1 MYHYAYLTGA
11 IIIFPVWLILLIIRK
26 AYIKSMV
33 LVGLYVVLLAI
44 PLQFLWYSKDYWNPL
59 KYVPVLTLVYQ
70 ESIFAFFLGGI
81 VSVIYTIPN
90 IKHNNIKLV
99 NFILPIIILFMSMAI
114 FTNGLKLNSIYSNY
128 IGFGLTALIILYIK
142 PEFIKKSIFSG
153 FYMTAISITGY
164 KIMLI
169 IYPNL
174 INDWWLLKNISGIL
188 FLGIPIEEII
198 WFALF
203 GLSFGPIYNF
213 WTE

>member
-1 MYHYAYLTGA
+1 
-11 IIIFPVWLILLIIRK
+11 
-26 AYIKSMV
+26 MV

-44 PLQFLWYSKDYWNPL
+44 PLQFLFYSKDYWNPL
-59 KYVPVLTLVYQ
+59 KNISVLTLFYQ
-70 ESIFAFFLGGI
+70 ESIFAFILGGI
-81 VSVIYTIPN
+81 VSVIYKIHN
-90 IKHNNIKLV
+90 RKHNNFKLI
-99 NFILPIIILFMSMAI
+99 NFILPIIILFSSLLI
-114 FTNGLKLNSIYSNY
+114 FTNGLKLNSIYSSD
-128 IGFGLTALIILYIK
+128 IGFGITAFMILYIK

-153 FYMTAISITGY
+153 FYMTIISIIGY
-164 KIMLI
+164 QIILT

-203 GLSFGPIYNF
+203 GFSFGPIYDF

>member
-1 MYHYAYLTGA
+1 M
-11 IIIFPVWLILLIIRK
+11 
-26 AYIKSMV
+26 SMV
-33 LVGLYVVLLAI
+33 
-44 PLQFLWYSKDYWNPL
+44 
-59 KYVPVLTLVYQ
+59 
-70 ESIFAFFLGGI
+70 
-81 VSVIYTIPN
+81 
-90 IKHNNIKLV
+90 
-99 NFILPIIILFMSMAI
+99 I
-114 FTNGLKLNSIYSNY
+114 FTNGLKLNSIYSND

-153 FYMTAISITGY
+153 FYMIVISIIGY
-164 KIMLI
+164 KIILT

-203 GLSFGPIYNF
+203 GFSFGPIYNF